1 MRKAVFIFCLN
12 LTIVISTIT
21 CQAQEEFCCKRSVM
35 FAPVEMPAEQEYN
48 STGWLECAFYEGIN
62 IWSNRY
68 ECPIELTVIDA
79 DARMSLEKMISK
91 LSDLAGS
98 PPNPDH
104 EKAIDSYQDLDYV
117 FFCELHLDAVDEI
130 DPGEWEEGYEG
141 QPNYIQGQARGNYSL
156 NIRLVN
162 VHFDEKVWEGYTIW
176 NGNAMGYT
184 EWLPEPTT
192 PNAVE
197 DLGATMSPKIDKL
210 IYDYERTPMNCTIEM
225 EQEEVSTGEEIDIV
239 LTNLTDEKG
248 RQSRHWQRLVISLEQ
263 GEITNA
269 TKYGGEE
276 KHWVVLVGEDD
287 QVTLKYKAPR
297 LCQKEKETIKIFNS
311 CVWGGPTK
319 PLEDTEPKKQLAT
332 KTFDIVPSEPKDC
345 SVNIDYKTEYPPY
358 FKLDITD
365 IINENDKPC
374 PDNLLIAVKAEK
386 GRLEGGQFISG
397 WRIYSTSGGR
407 ITEKIKYTPPQ
418 CAVSHTD
425 LLSFAAVC
433 ETKEGTLSISPVKF
447 TKKITNPKCSDATF
461 TLTSR
466 HLVEKKLDKEETVG
480 NDYVKR
486 KNDYRYDRKGTV
498 TIQLK
503 KHSVLDLPSIGNRN
517 VLPETWVCYM
527 SESRSFDSWD
537 ITYFEHRNE
546 EKTSRSGGYR
556 QKINEEAQISDVRLI
571 SPIPEA
577 PIMVIVAYDKNTKKA
592 KRVMVQAS
600 FVLGYTMNILRTTE
614 SESWLQGDKTSSSN
628 SESKTKNE
636 RYSFEITGNPVMDP
650 ALGKEFPY
658 GCLVSGGDG
667 KSSFSGT
674 GRKEET
680 ASGNGGGDYEEIY
693 DLKTSDWVLM
703 VNEK

>member
-1 MRKAVFIFCLN
+1 
-12 LTIVISTIT
+12 
-21 CQAQEEFCCKRSVM
+21 
-35 FAPVEMPAEQEYN
+35 
-48 STGWLECAFYEGIN
+48 
-62 IWSNRY
+62 
-68 ECPIELTVIDA
+68 
-79 DARMSLEKMISK
+79 
-91 LSDLAGS
+91 
-98 PPNPDH
+98 
-104 EKAIDSYQDLDYV
+104 
-117 FFCELHLDAVDEI
+117 
-130 DPGEWEEGYEG
+130 
-141 QPNYIQGQARGNYSL
+141 
-156 NIRLVN
+156 
-162 VHFDEKVWEGYTIW
+162 
-176 NGNAMGYT
+176 
-184 EWLPEPTT
+184 
-192 PNAVE
+192 
-197 DLGATMSPKIDKL
+197 
-210 IYDYERTPMNCTIEM
+210 
-225 EQEEVSTGEEIDIV
+225 
-239 LTNLTDEKG
+239 
-248 RQSRHWQRLVISLEQ
+248 
-263 GEITNA
+263 
-269 TKYGGEE
+269 
-276 KHWVVLVGEDD
+276 
-287 QVTLKYKAPR
+287 
-297 LCQKEKETIKIFNS
+297 
-311 CVWGGPTK
+311 
-319 PLEDTEPKKQLAT
+319 
-332 KTFDIVPSEPKDC
+332 
-345 SVNIDYKTEYPPY
+345 
-358 FKLDITD
+358 
-365 IINENDKPC
+365 
-374 PDNLLIAVKAEK
+374 
-386 GRLEGGQFISG
+386 
-397 WRIYSTSGGR
+397 
-407 ITEKIKYTPPQ
+407 
-418 CAVSHTD
+418 
-425 LLSFAAVC
+425 
-433 ETKEGTLSISPVKF
+433 
-447 TKKITNPKCSDATF
+447 
-461 TLTSR
+461 
-466 HLVEKKLDKEETVG
+466 VEKKLDKEETVG